1 MGKCSPHEESLE
13 GGSNPIGDPHDLGY
27 RAAVHAL
34 ARIPLSKIHCI
45 NCSRKCS
52 LLHRYYER
60 KCIALGLGVVR
71 KCARRRTIVDPI
83 RSKDLKKTIETVS
96 RLLDSELFDPNTREK
111 AEGVKRALEKE
122 LEGLEKLDRS

>member
-1 MGKCSPHEESLE
+1 
-13 GGSNPIGDPHDLGY
+13 
-27 RAAVHAL
+27 
-34 ARIPLSKIHCI
+34 
-45 NCSRKCS
+45 
-52 LLHRYYER
+52 
-60 KCIALGLGVVR
+60 
-71 KCARRRTIVDPI
+71 VDPI